1 MRSYTDTLDWL
12 YAALPM
18 FTRIGAAAIKKDLT
32 NTLELCKLAGNPEA
46 SFKSIHIAGTN
57 GKGSVSHMLAAI
69 LQCEGYKTGL
79 YTSPHL
85 KDFRERI
92 RINGQMISEE
102 DVVDF
107 VNRYKPDFE
116 RIKPSFFEMTV
127 MMAFEYFAKNQVD
140 IAIIETGLGGRLDST
155 NVITPEL
162 SIITN
167 IGWDHKDMLGD
178 TLQKIAGE
186 KAGIIKKNVL
196 VLIGENSPET
206 DSVFIETARLT
217 DAPIYFAADLIE
229 VESFVSSQSKAEI
242 EVRIKSETAAKSYTS
257 QLAGNYQ
264 RQNIRTVLAAVELV
278 NQKGKYP
285 LSEEALIQG
294 LANTTALTG
303 LMGRWQVL
311 KEKPLVVA
319 DVAHNVDG
327 IQRVMEQVNELNP
340 TRLHLVIGMVKDK
353 DIEAVLRLLPEEA
366 VYYFCNASIP
376 RALPAETLL
385 QQAAKLNRIGNAY
398 SSPINALTSAEQQV
412 KDGEMVLVCGSIF
425 TVAEVI

>member
-1 MRSYTDTLDWL
+1 MKTYSETLEWL

-18 FTRIGAAAIKKDLT
+18 FTRMGAAAIKKDLT
-32 NTLELCKLAGNPEA
+32 NTLELCKLAGNPET
-46 SFKSIHIAGTN
+46 SFRSIHIAGTN
-57 GKGSVSHMLAAI
+57 GKGSVAHMLAAI
-69 LQCEGYKTGL
+69 FQCEGYKTGL

-102 DVVDF
+102 EVVDF
-107 VNRYKPDFE
+107 VNCYKHDFE

-127 MMAFEYFAKNQVD
+127 MMAFDYFAKNQVD
-140 IAIIETGLGGRLDST
+140 IAIVETGLGGRLDST
-155 NVITPEL
+155 NVIIPEL

-186 KAGIIKKNVL
+186 KAGIIKKNVP

-206 DSVFIETARLT
+206 DTVFIETAEIT
-217 DAPIYFAADLIE
+217 EAPIYFAADLIA

-242 EVRIKSETAAKSYTS
+242 KVRVKSETATKSFTS

-264 RQNIRTVLAAVELV
+264 QQNIRTVLAAVELV
-278 NQKGKYP
+278 NQKGKFP
-285 LSEEALIQG
+285 LSQEALIQG
-294 LANTTALTG
+294 LANTTSLTG

-311 KEKPLVVA
+311 KAKPLVVA

-327 IQRVMEQVNELNP
+327 IQRVMGQVNELNP

-353 DIEAVLRLLPEEA
+353 DIEAVLCLLPEDA

-376 RALPAETLL
+376 RALPAETLQ

>member
-1 MRSYTDTLDWL
+1 LRSYTDTLDWL

-32 NTLELCKLAGNPEA
+32 NTLELCKLAGNPET

-167 IGWDHKDMLGD
+167 IGWDHKDILGD

-186 KAGIIKKNVL
+186 KAGIIKKNVP

-217 DAPIYFAADLIE
+217 DAPIYFAAELIE

-278 NQKGKYP
+278 NQKGKYL

-311 KEKPLVVA
+311 KAKPLVVA

-353 DIEAVLRLLPEEA
+353 DIEAVLRLLPEDA

>member
-1 MRSYTDTLDWL
+1 LRSYTDTLDWL

>member
-1 MRSYTDTLDWL
+1 
-12 YAALPM
+12 M